1 MSAEPK
7 EKATQVKNRR
17 VATKLHRLRVSR
29 GHAMFGIAEIIG
41 LAGSALILLTVIFS
55 YLYFLM
61 PARSHLE
68 SLQLERTRLQS
79 QLRNSRDTAQQGL
92 DTKTTVDKITDSM
105 ADFESNRLASVN
117 QGRMGL
123 YDELNQLIRKNGLR
137 NTSGPAYTP
146 LDPVGAK
153 TTTAASKSA
162 STKWQS
168 VYPGIGVTLTVEG
181 PYQNLRRF
189 TRDLEEGRQFII
201 INSIELERA
210 TESNSAVAGEESS
223 GSGSRGSLVSLRMNM
238 ATYFQRSTV
247 GTEAQQTQ

>member
-1 MSAEPK
+1 VSAQST
-7 EKATQVKNRR
+7 EKATPVKTRR
-17 VATKLHRLRVSR
+17 VATKLHHLRVSR
-29 GHAMFGIAEIIG
+29 ARGMFGIAEIIG

-55 YLYFLM
+55 YLYFLV
-61 PARSHLE
+61 PARSRLQA
-68 SLQLERTRLQS
+68 LQLERTRLQS
-79 QLRNSRDTAQQGL
+79 QLRNSRDIAQRGL
-92 DTKTTVDKITDSM
+92 DTKSTVVKITDSL
-105 ADFESNRLASVN
+105 ADFESNRLTSVN
-117 QGRMGL
+117 RGRMGL

-146 LDPVGAK
+146 LDPVGVK
-153 TTTAASKSA
+153 TIAAGSKSA

-210 TESNSAVAGEESS
+210 TETNSAAAGEGSS
-223 GSGSRGSLVSLRMNM
+223 SNGSRGSLVSLRLNM
-238 ATYFQRSTV
+238 ATYFQRGTV
-247 GTEAQQTQ
+247 ETSAQQSQ